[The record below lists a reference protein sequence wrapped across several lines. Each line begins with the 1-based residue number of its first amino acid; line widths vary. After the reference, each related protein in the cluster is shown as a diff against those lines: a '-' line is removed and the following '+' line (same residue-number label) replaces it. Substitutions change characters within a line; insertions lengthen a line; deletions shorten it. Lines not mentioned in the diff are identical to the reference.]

1 MLDRYR
7 SISGNSLFK
16 YHCSS
21 MLAYLRLHKHQI
33 DKQHHKIMLHIFI
46 RKPLTPRTLCQ
57 SDIRTDPSNPSPAF
71 IFRRLLRAH
80 VGLRGAEQVRHG
92 RFGSGCGALVISAV
106 EDVVKLGD
114 WIAAFNADW
123 HAARMLWVTWWSVWW
138 SGTSLV
144 EDLCGIAKNITM
156 WSSVSAALSS
166 RDVGNHRACRVPLNS
181 PSGRYII

>member
-1 MLDRYR
+1 
-7 SISGNSLFK
+7 
-16 YHCSS
+16 
-21 MLAYLRLHKHQI
+21 MLAYLRFHKHQI

-114 WIAAFNADW
+114 WIAAFNANW

-144 EDLCGIAKNITM
+144 EDLCGMPCLPRTSPCAPASLPSG
-156 WSSVSAALSS
+156 SSVSAALSS